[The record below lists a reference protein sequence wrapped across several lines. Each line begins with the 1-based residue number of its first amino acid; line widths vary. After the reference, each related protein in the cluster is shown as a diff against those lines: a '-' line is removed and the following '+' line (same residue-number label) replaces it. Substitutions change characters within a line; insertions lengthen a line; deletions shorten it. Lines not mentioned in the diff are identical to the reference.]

1 MWPRAFI
8 RCESVQD
15 SRREMQSVERG
26 DRGKCAAG
34 IRQESIMKRQVE
46 ILGAVACLC
55 LYGLNPATLQA
66 QNALGDGRV
75 LDNNLQVGSGG
86 ANAPQQSPAYL
97 NANDI
102 VTGNVSGLGYFRD
115 EVGYGSTNEFGDRL
129 ASDELFRFQAQSL
142 PPAGPVGLGGQ
153 QSIYR
158 SMSSYGVG
166 QASRR
171 PYFNAYTGGS
181 SGQVIEQGGLL
192 VGTGPSGDI
201 TQSSLIR
208 QSETRLAIPQPGST
222 TPGDPLAV
230 SGQRLFGASPLLGLR
245 QYSPAGQPSD
255 PSGPQGV
262 SNPNQPWVTNTADRA
277 GNEPGDVGQDQP
289 YRLDLSVRTA
299 VPSLELGRQI
309 QQRVDLQRIGQPAD
323 QTRSKAAQ
331 IEAFLFDA
339 LESNM
344 AQPGQDVYMDLLRQ
358 IKEAQQAQGLIMGE
372 PSTTQPDQTRT
383 LPPDQLIPRNSFPP
397 DTPNAPDT
405 PNGEGNSRRPRGTN
419 ATGDMQRI
427 PTEPGWTTHRNPGL
441 GESTDSEAAALQAQQ
456 DAAARRRARGLT
468 PLNTAVS
475 TDPTAN
481 GSEQNSTATPNALD
495 QLLNTLD
502 YDLPAVTTFVGDRKN
517 QVNELLRQAEADLA
531 DGQYFKAE
539 GRYQQVLR
547 ISPGYP
553 LGRVGLI
560 HSQMGAAMFHTA
572 AVNLRKLFE
581 EHPELIATRYESH
594 LLPSRKR
601 LDWVERELE
610 KLLNLSEQV
619 NTSIL
624 LAYLG
629 YQQQE
634 STLTQQ
640 GLNLA
645 KQADSTDP
653 LIALL
658 ERIWLAKQQTASG
671 TSSSKTESGKP
682 VPFK

>member
-1 MWPRAFI
+1 
-8 RCESVQD
+8 
-15 SRREMQSVERG
+15 
-26 DRGKCAAG
+26 
-34 IRQESIMKRQVE
+34 MKRQVE
-46 ILGAVACLC
+46 ILGVVACLW
-55 LYGLNPATLQA
+55 LYGLNPSTLQA

-75 LDNNLQVGSGG
+75 LDNNLQIGSGG

-97 NANDI
+97 NANDV

-142 PPAGPVGLGGQ
+142 PPSGPVGLGGH

-166 QASRR
+166 RASKR

-181 SGQVIEQGGLL
+181 SSQVIEQGGLL
-192 VGTGPSGDI
+192 VGSGPSGDI

-208 QSETRLAIPQPGST
+208 QSETRMAIPQPGSA
-222 TPGDPLAV
+222 TPGDPLAI
-230 SGQRLFGASPLLGLR
+230 SGRQLFGASPLLGLR

-255 PSGPQGV
+255 TSDPQGV
-262 SNPNQPWVTNTADRA
+262 SNPNQSWATNTADRA
-277 GNEPGDVGQDQP
+277 NNEPGDVRQDQP
-289 YRLDLSVRTA
+289 YRLDLSVRTT

-309 QQRVDLQRIGQPAD
+309 QQRVDLHRIGQPAD
-323 QTRSKAAQ
+323 EARSRATQ

-358 IKEAQQAQGLIMGE
+358 IKEAQQAQGLIMGQ
-372 PSTTQPDQTRT
+372 PTTTQPDQTST
-383 LPPDQLIPRNSFPP
+383 LPPDRLVPRNSVTP
-397 DTPNAPDT
+397 DTSG
-405 PNGEGNSRRPRGTN
+405 GEGNSGGPGNPGRTDATGGTQRRPT
-419 ATGDMQRI
+419 AS
-427 PTEPGWTTHRNPGL
+427 EPGWTTHRDSGL
-441 GESTDSEAAALQAQQ
+441 GGSTDSIDPEAAALQAQQ
-456 DAAARRRARGLT
+456 DDAARRRARGLS
-468 PLNTAVS
+468 PLNTAS
-475 TDPTAN
+475 TDPMAD
-481 GSEQNSTATPNALD
+481 GSEQNSTVTPNALD
-495 QLLNTLD
+495 QLLSTLD

-547 ISPGYP
+547 FSPGYP

-581 EHPELIATRYESH
+581 EHPELIATRYESQ
-594 LLPSRKR
+594 LLPSQKR
-601 LDWVERELE
+601 LVWVERELE
-610 KLLNLSEQV
+610 KLLNLSNQV

-634 STLTQQ
+634 SVLIRH

-645 KQADSTDP
+645 KKADSTDP
-653 LIALL
+653 LIALM
-658 ERIWLAKQQTASG
+658 ERIWLGEARPASG
-671 TSSSKTESGKP
+671 TSSSNAGSGKP
-682 VPFK
+682 EPFK